1 MSVDNWNKVAREL
14 AAGYSNIHFIDLE
27 QLFCSNG
34 NCSMLDHK
42 GNLLYRDPTHFNVR
56 GSFYAA
62 PFVMDQLRKQ
72 R

>member
-1 MSVDNWNKVAREL
+1 
-14 AAGYSNIHFIDLE
+14 
-27 QLFCSNG
+27 
-34 NCSMLDHK
+34 MLDHK